1 MVFLILFLVGLASG
15 IVGALIGLGG
25 GVILV
30 PALLF
35 LSSSVNLFPELS
47 PQQIVG
53 LSVVMMIFTGL
64 SSTLAYMKVGTV
76 DYRSGFIFF
85 LGSAPGTIL
94 GALVNRSLDIPSFQ
108 LYFGL
113 LLVFLSLLLLLRDR
127 LKAVSWFVDNGKKQS
142 FYDRKADKEY
152 VYGYP
157 VWFALALTF
166 FIGFASGLFGIG
178 GGSILVP
185 AMILL
190 FLFPPHV
197 AVGTSMLMVFLSAI
211 VNSIT
216 HISLGNVPWIYT
228 IAIIPSAY
236 IGAKIGAKLNRSI
249 KSETLVVV
257 LRLALLLLGLRSIYE
272 GIFSS

>member
-1 MVFLILFLVGLASG
+1 MVFIIMALVGIVSG

-35 LSSSVNLFPELS
+35 LGTGFAFFPELS

-64 SSTLAYMKVGTV
+64 SSTLAYLKVGTV
-76 DYRSGFIFF
+76 DYKSGIIFF
-85 LGSAPGTIL
+85 AGSAPGTVI
-94 GALVNRSLDIPSFQ
+94 GAFVNKNLDLPSFN
-108 LYFGL
+108 LYFGI
-113 LLVFLSLLLLLRDR
+113 LLVLLSLLLLIRDR
-127 LKAVSWFVDNGKKQS
+127 LKEVHWFVDNGRKTTFIDKQQ
-142 FYDRKADKEY
+142 KEY

-157 VWFALALTF
+157 IWFALVLTF
-166 FIGFASGLFGIG
+166 FVGFASGLFGIG
-178 GGSILVP
+178 GGSIIVP

-197 AVGTSMLMVFLSAI
+197 AIGTSMFMVFLSAI

-216 HISLGNVPWIYT
+216 HISLGHVPWVYT
-228 IAIIPSAY
+228 VAVVPGAY
-236 IGAKIGAKLNRSI
+236 IGAKVGARLNKHL
-249 KSETLVVV
+249 KSETLVII
-257 LRLALLLLGLRSIYE
+257 LRLVLLILGLRSIYE

>member
-1 MVFLILFLVGLASG
+1 MVFMVMALVGIVSG

-35 LSSSVNLFPELS
+35 LGTGFAFFPELS

-53 LSVVMMIFTGL
+53 LSVIMMIFTGL

-76 DYRSGFIFF
+76 DYKSGIIFF
-85 LGSAPGTIL
+85 AGSAPGTVI
-94 GALVNRSLDIPSFQ
+94 GAFVNKNLDLPSFN

-113 LLVFLSLLLLLRDR
+113 LLVFLSLLLLLRDH
-127 LKAVSWFVDNGKKQS
+127 LKEVHWFVDHGRQTTFTDKQKKQ
-142 FYDRKADKEY
+142 FI
-152 VYGYP
+152 YGYP
-157 VWFALALTF
+157 IWFALLLTF
-166 FIGFASGLFGIG
+166 FVGFASGLFGIG

-197 AVGTSMLMVFLSAI
+197 AIGTSMFMVFLSAI
-211 VNSIT
+211 INSIT
-216 HISLGNVPWIYT
+216 HISLGHVPWIYT
-228 IAIIPSAY
+228 VAVVPGAY
-236 IGAKIGAKLNRSI
+236 IGAKIGASFNKRLN
-249 KSETLVVV
+249 SEMLVTI
-257 LRLALLLLGLRSIYE
+257 LRLVLLVLGLRSIYE